1 MAFRINKQGAWE
13 RYGLILW
20 FDRFDRF
27 GRTAMASVCFL
38 TFFISLM
45 VAAPFIYYAR
55 EHGFELL
62 NYALSWVL
70 FVICYAVAILVLQNL
85 LWLLIRGALWLL
97 EEV

>member
-27 GRTAMASVCFL
+27 GRTGLASVCFL

-55 EHGFELL
+55 EC
-62 NYALSWVL
+62 LSSPTPWL
-70 FVICYAVAILVLQNL
+70 FWYCKTCCGCSFAAHC
-85 LWLLIRGALWLL
+85 GC
-97 EEV
+97 